1 MKFWSVMRLS
11 LHNLANNK
19 LRTLLTV
26 IVLFI
31 MATVVMVMVGFG
43 ASFFKSTNLS
53 TEKLINESGNSVSIT
68 EQVIYES
75 EYGNYTRSAE
85 FLDMSVVQEAVD
97 FYEGE
102 DNFFSTIEF
111 VPSNNNSQL
120 YSFSISDGNYGEY
133 FYAIP
138 IHMGS
143 NFLVG
148 QENYLINGRMWNAS
162 DEGTNNI
169 WLGES
174 FLTQFELGEEIM
186 FEGREEVF
194 NVRGFIKNES
204 NYNGSQAVYI
214 DYKKFDS
221 TEFSKTYNNNNG
233 VESED
238 TEGELCISSVR
249 YKMIQQ
255 EGVLYGDKT
264 ISQLKSFRSAY
275 DTTTGNNTIGIYVS
289 SSVLDSLSF
298 AMMMQVVVIGVLGF
312 VAVLII
318 LLSIGSVSNT
328 IKITVE
334 QNRKF
339 FGMMKAIGMQNKTV
353 RRVVQ
358 WQAIFMVAVGTLLA
372 TGVVIG
378 LMFALEPILIML
390 LTMMF
395 DEESM
400 ILSMSMPVFV
410 PFIVFFALV
419 GFVLLFTVKNL
430 NKISKMDVIAVIS
443 EVD

>member
-31 MATVVMVMVGFG
+31 MATVVMVMVGVG
-43 ASFFKSTNLS
+43 SSFFISTSLS
-53 TEKLINESGNSVSIT
+53 TEKLINESGNSVKIT
-68 EQVIYES
+68 EQVL
-75 EYGNYTRSAE
+75 YTNEHGSNTNAAE
-85 FLDMSVVQEAVD
+85 FIDMSVVQEAVD

-111 VPSNNNSQL
+111 ETKYYVQL
-120 YSFSISDGNYGEY
+120 YSDNSYEGNSGA
-133 FYAIP
+133 FFNSVVP

-148 QENYLINGRMWNAS
+148 QENYLIKGRMWNAS
-162 DEGTNNI
+162 DDGTNNI

-174 FLTQFELGEEIM
+174 FLTQFELGEEIK
-186 FEGREEVF
+186 FEGRDEVF
-194 NVRGFIKNES
+194 TVCGFIKNES
-204 NYNGSQAVYI
+204 DYDGSQAAYM
-214 DYKKFDS
+214 DYNKFDS
-221 TEFSKTYNNNNG
+221 TEFSKTDDNNNDG
-233 VESED
+233 SVD
-238 TEGELCISSVR
+238 KTGELCISKVVF
-249 YKMIQQ
+249 KMIQQ
-255 EGVLYGDKT
+255 KGVLYGDKT
-264 ISQLKSFRSAY
+264 ISQLKSFQSTY
-275 DTTTGNNTIGIYVS
+275 DTTTGKNTIGIEVD
-289 SSVLDSLSF
+289 SSVLSSLSNS
-298 AMMMQVVVIGVLGF
+298 MLMQMVVIGVLGF

-358 WQAIFMVAVGTLLA
+358 WQAIFMVAAGTLLA

-378 LMFALEPILIML
+378 LMYALEPILIML

-395 DEESM
+395 PEESM
-400 ILSMSMPVFV
+400 IISTSLPIFV